1 MKYDKKNDFPPKIR
15 KKYFPLS
22 LAFIK
27 YKRDISKTEQKR
39 RQRETNNKKK
49 DKHSKIDNE

>member
-22 LAFIK
+22 LAYIK

-39 RQRETNNKKK
+39 RQRETNNKKR
-49 DKHSKIDNE
+49 